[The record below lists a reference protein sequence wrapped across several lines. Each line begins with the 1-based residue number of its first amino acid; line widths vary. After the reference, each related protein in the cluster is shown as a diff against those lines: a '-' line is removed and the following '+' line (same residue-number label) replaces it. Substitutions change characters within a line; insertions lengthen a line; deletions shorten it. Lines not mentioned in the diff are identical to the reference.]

1 MNWDHIKYFLA
12 VARSG
17 SLSAAAKRLNVD
29 HTTVARRI
37 AHLEENIGS
46 ILFVREQKGYQLTEA
61 GQRLTAHAEAME
73 GNSLALQNELSDETL
88 GATGSVR
95 LATPEALGSQ
105 FLSRFWSVFRR
116 RHPGIEIE
124 LVADTRP
131 LSLNKREADIA
142 IALAR
147 PDRGRLISSKVGE
160 YSLKLYG
167 SPAYLKDHPHIY
179 RPRDLAGHEFISYVD
194 DLIPVE
200 QLRLLEKTLNNPRV
214 VLRSTNVTGQTN
226 AAVDGVGLA
235 LLPCFLADRTQ
246 GLVPILPD
254 LINIT
259 RDLWLLTHEDIR
271 PLARIDAT
279 MQFLSTL
286 IKTERKTL
294 MGN

>member
-147 PDRGRLISSKVGE
+147 PTVG
-160 YSLKLYG
+160 
-167 SPAYLKDHPHIY
+167 A
-179 RPRDLAGHEFISYVD
+179 
-194 DLIPVE
+194 
-200 QLRLLEKTLNNPRV
+200 
-214 VLRSTNVTGQTN
+214 
-226 AAVDGVGLA
+226 
-235 LLPCFLADRTQ
+235 
-246 GLVPILPD
+246 
-254 LINIT
+254 
-259 RDLWLLTHEDIR
+259 
-271 PLARIDAT
+271 
-279 MQFLSTL
+279 
-286 IKTERKTL
+286 
-294 MGN
+294 